1 MREKILIVGSADMD
15 LTLQMQ
21 ALPHAGEDAIEES
34 RFAYSAGGGGAV
46 AALAMTRLGMDVS
59 YAARVGNDHHGSRL
73 LQLYR
78 EAGMDVSY
86 VAVDPRAATGLRVAI
101 CEDNGNCR
109 TVYYPGANTR
119 ILLSDIETAI
129 LNTAPTLIYLPTDL
143 PSELLAGITRLAAS
157 AGIPTAVEAGG
168 CHEDMPLSALTPAE
182 ILAIDDKD
190 TFRLV
195 GTYPAGS
202 DSCLKA
208 AVELEKRV
216 RARYYVI
223 KLAERGLFVYDG
235 RYCHMLPAYN
245 LRVGG
250 TRCFS
255 DSLSAVLAA
264 EYLRNGGDIQAAAR
278 FSLAYSALLQ
288 KNGADPHYFP
298 QDDEIRLLAAQ
309 H

>member
-1 MREKILIVGSADMD
+1 MRDKVLVVGAADMD

-21 ALPHAGEDAIEES
+21 ALPRAGEDAVEEG
-34 RFAYSAGGGGAV
+34 RFAYSAGGGGSI
-46 AALAMTRLGMDVS
+46 AALALTRLGMDVL

-78 EAGMDVSY
+78 EAGMDVRY

-101 CEDNGNCR
+101 REDNGNCR
-109 TVYYPGANTR
+109 TVYYPGANSR
-119 ILLSDIETAI
+119 ILLADVETAI
-129 LNTAPTLIYLPTDL
+129 MNAAPALIYLPTEL
-143 PSELLAGITRLAAS
+143 SSELLAGVTRLAAA
-157 AGIPTAVEAGG
+157 AGIPTVVEAGG
-168 CHEDMPLSALTPAE
+168 CHEDMPLSVLTPAE
-182 ILAIDDKD
+182 ILCIDDKD

-216 RARYYVI
+216 RSRYYVI

-235 RYCHMLPAYN
+235 RYCHMLSSYS
-245 LRVGG
+245 LRAGG
-250 TRCFS
+250 GQHLS
-255 DSLSAVLAA
+255 DSLSAALAA
-264 EYLRNGGDIQAAAR
+264 EYLRGGDIQAAAR
-278 FSLAYSALLQ
+278 YALAFSALLQ
-288 KNGADPHYFP
+288 KNGTDPHYFP
-298 QDDEIRLLAAQ
+298 QDDEIRRLAAQ

>member
-1 MREKILIVGSADMD
+1 MRERVLIVGSADMD
-15 LTLQMQ
+15 LSLQMQ
-21 ALPHAGEDAIEES
+21 ALPHAGESAIEES

-46 AALAMTRLGMDVS
+46 AALAMTRLGADVM

-78 EAGMDVSY
+78 EAGVDVRY
-86 VAVDPRAATGLRVAI
+86 VAVDPRAATGMRVAI
-101 CEDNGNCR
+101 REDNGNCR
-109 TVYYPGANTR
+109 TVYYPGANAH
-119 ILLSDIETAI
+119 ILLSDVEAAI
-129 LNTAPTLIYLPTDL
+129 LNTAPALIYLPTDL
-143 PSELLAGITRLAAS
+143 PAEMLAGVTRLAAA

-168 CHEDMPLSALTPAE
+168 CDADMPLSVLTPAE
-182 ILAIDDKD
+182 ILCIDDKD

-235 RYCHMLPAYN
+235 RYCHMLSSYS

-250 TRCFS
+250 GQQLS

-264 EYLRNGGDIQAAAR
+264 EYVRNGGDIQAAAR
-278 FSLAYSALLQ
+278 FSLAYSALIL

-298 QDDEIRLLAAQ
+298 QDDEIRRLAAQ